1 MKSRGYGLPGRS
13 AFSIYRFDDRDR
25 AALGWLSFCGLYLLS
40 GALAGGLYWR
50 YFPTIKGVPP
60 GPFPISFLL
69 VYLALCL
76 TPVLVDRW
84 ADWSWRK
91 LEKAEGQ
98 TCARA

>member
-1 MKSRGYGLPGRS
+1 MKG
-13 AFSIYRFDDRDR
+13 
-25 AALGWLSFCGLYLLS
+25 AALT
-40 GALAGGLYWR
+40 
-50 YFPTIKGVPP
+50 PMT
-60 GPFPISFLL
+60 ISFQL